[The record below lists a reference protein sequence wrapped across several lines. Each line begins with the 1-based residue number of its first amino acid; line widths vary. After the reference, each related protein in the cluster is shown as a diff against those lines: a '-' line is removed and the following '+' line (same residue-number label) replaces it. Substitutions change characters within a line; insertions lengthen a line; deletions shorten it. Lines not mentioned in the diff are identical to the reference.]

1 MDNSVGIKINEIETT
16 IISIFR
22 ERFSIGA
29 ECISQ
34 LSAIDL
40 FYLYGE
46 ISTRFNV
53 FLTLE
58 DIEGDCFSSLHNL
71 VLAIHRACNQ
81 GGKNSEET
89 C

>member
-1 MDNSVGIKINEIETT
+1 MYIGLTMMKPLLVWKSGNTG
-16 IISIFR
+16 
-22 ERFSIGA
+22 IGA

-53 FLTLE
+53 FLTVE

-71 VLAIHRACNQ
+71 VLTIHRACNQ